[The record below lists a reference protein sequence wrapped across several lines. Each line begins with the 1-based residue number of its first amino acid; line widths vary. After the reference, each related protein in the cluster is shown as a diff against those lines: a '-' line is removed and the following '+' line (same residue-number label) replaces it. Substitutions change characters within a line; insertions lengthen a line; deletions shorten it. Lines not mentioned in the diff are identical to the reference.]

1 MSLGGYVVDLEQVG
15 KQMCFFIIPCQAAA
29 LKQCLFP
36 LYLYTFPFFLPDKIP
51 NLTIFVWGTSKL
63 MMILTQ
69 MTEMATMTMI
79 YWFVPPEAVSHV
91 DGDNKDMLRIA
102 AKMMMIYW
110 FVPRPLSVS
119 FLFCATQARL
129 NANQTD
135 KYSFLGS

>member
-1 MSLGGYVVDLEQVG
+1 MSTQFDQSAVYMRLGGYVVDLEQVG

-91 DGDNKDMLRIA
+91 DANNKDNVEVSREDDDDLL
-102 AKMMMIYW
+102 
-110 FVPRPLSVS
+110 VCPPR
-119 FLFCATQARL
+119 R
-129 NANQTD
+129 
-135 KYSFLGS
+135 